1 MNQGECKFR
10 NAKMPHKEYEDLKNA
25 TLVFPYLKEKYLYF
39 VSKSGYEDSVL
50 RHAKEDGATLLG
62 LDDLFV

>member
-1 MNQGECKFR
+1 MKT
-10 NAKMPHKEYEDLKNA
+10 KMLIFLLH
-25 TLVFPYLKEKYLYF
+25 LKEKYLYF